1 MLGYNGT
8 ANRLC
13 IGGFGAALFVA
24 LNVVATG
31 QSPAQAPSEQKMFIE
46 TPAGWKAP
54 RTPWGDPDLQ
64 GTWPIN
70 YVGGVPL
77 ERCAGGFGGRAGT
90 PPPPCDPNKAF
101 YTEEEFKARVDA
113 ANGRGNRYA
122 DAIKKGDFG
131 AAFNAGNTDP
141 TTPQRQTS
149 LIVDPPDG
157 KLPAMTEEGQRLSSL
172 MRSSWAA
179 YPDEVQTFDSQFDFD
194 TWDRCITRGMPASM
208 FPFRYNNGVQIIQ
221 APGYVILNMEMIHDA
236 RIIPIGG
243 GPAPSSK
250 VKQWMGISRG
260 HWEGTT
266 LVIETTNFKAG
277 ASMTNIGVVGSPQ
290 GNRFPTS
297 EKMKITERLTRMND
311 STMLY
316 EITTADPV
324 VITRP
329 WTARFPLKLDNG
341 YKWWEYA
348 CIEGNRT
355 IPDYISAS
363 RAERAAAKEAP
374 KD

>member
-1 MLGYNGT
+1 MLGHNRT
-8 ANRLC
+8 ANRLY
-13 IGGFGAALFVA
+13 IGGFTVTLFVA
-24 LNVVATG
+24 INAVPAG
-31 QSPAQAPSEQKMFIE
+31 QSLSQAPSEKNMFIE
-46 TPAGWKAP
+46 TPAGWKSAK
-54 RTPWGDPDLQ
+54 TAWGDPDLQ

-77 ERCAGGFGGRAGT
+77 ERCAGGGGRGGAA
-90 PPPPCDPNKAF
+90 PPPCDPNKAF
-101 YTEEEFKARVDA
+101 YTDEEFKARVDA
-113 ANGRGNRYA
+113 ANGRGSRYA